1 MPVNVTHN
9 FRWLTGGAKFEL
21 PDSVARRCS
30 FESCLLS
37 LDVIWVAMSEIKSW
51 SFWRAVLAEFLGM
64 IIFIFMGLS
73 AAVGDPNDFNLD
85 REITV
90 AFAFGLAIATLAE
103 CIGHISGAHLNPA
116 VTLGLVTSCRI
127 SILRALFYM
136 LAQMLGAVV
145 GSAIVYGIRAEH
157 VDSLGVNEVRWSP
170 WFS

>member
-1 MPVNVTHN
+1 
-9 FRWLTGGAKFEL
+9 
-21 PDSVARRCS
+21 
-30 FESCLLS
+30 
-37 LDVIWVAMSEIKSW
+37 MSEIKSW

-73 AAVGDPNDFNLD
+73 AAVGDPNDLNLD
-85 REITV
+85 REIKV

-157 VDSLGVNEVRWSP
+157 IDSLGVNEVRWSP
-170 WFS
+170 